1 MTLLAIGL
9 AFSGFIALCLGMEK
23 HQMDLYGA
31 ARAPATTMQRI
42 GWAGWALTAAAF
54 LAAVLARGW
63 AVGTVLWLGAMTL
76 AGIVITYGLLPYRP
90 RWIKPAAYAVPTLA
104 AVLWMAGIA

>member
-1 MTLLAIGL
+1 MMLFAISL

-31 ARAPATTMQRI
+31 TRAPARTMQRI
-42 GWAGWALTAAAF
+42 GWAGWALIASAF
-54 LAAVLARGW
+54 VAAVLARGW
-63 AVGTVLWLGAMTL
+63 AIGAVLWLGAMTL

-90 RWIKPAAYAVPTLA
+90 QWVKPAAYAVPTLA
-104 AVLWMAGIA
+104 GVLWVTGAA